1 MLNISITYNVVKI
14 NKKTFKKSIAMYNI
28 ILYNNYSNKIQIKG
42 DLQMLN
48 NETFIKNTYR
58 MLERNEKEIEQLLE
72 KKEEID
78 KLLSQIY
85 KQNFELIEV
94 LEEVEGE

>member
-1 MLNISITYNVVKI
+1 
-14 NKKTFKKSIAMYNI
+14 MYNI

-94 LEEVEGE
+94 LEEVEGK